1 MNHNIIIMNTTR
13 DLVTHHFYIIHRTY
27 CVLALNHTL
36 LYMILLREEM
46 LNMYMH
52 CRTELRKQVDP
63 RFLYTTDILL
73 VAALLPAL
81 LSFCGKAYINV
92 VVMHMRAMRC
102 CVRSKVK
109 CNIPAFS
116 HLLRDYIYSRSP
128 EEVYVGHD

>member
-46 LNMYMH
+46 LNMH

-73 VAALLPAL
+73 VG
-81 LSFCGKAYINV
+81 CV
-92 VVMHMRAMRC
+92 TTRA
-102 CVRSKVK
+102 
-109 CNIPAFS
+109 FEF
-116 HLLRDYIYSRSP
+116 LRESLHQRGCYAHARDAVLRKIKGQMQHSCI
-128 EEVYVGHD
+128 